1 MSILSQYLEGQ
12 TAGKMARGE
21 IPNPMM
27 AMGGMGPAGMGGA
40 PMGGAPMG
48 PRSADDS
55 SMGTAK
61 GGGGELPELMQIA
74 ANTLGMNENDQN
86 AALQDYLKNGGVN
99 LDPATTAWCA
109 AFVNATLKQGGL
121 EGTGSNLARSFET
134 WGEGV
139 EGDPQRGDL
148 AVFWRESQDSGKGHV
163 GFFDGYNEDGTIRV
177 LGGNQ
182 GDSVSYSN
190 YNPKQL
196 IGFRR
201 APKNPM
207 MAMAGM

>member
-1 MSILSQYLEGQ
+1 MSILAQYLQGKTSGQ
-12 TAGKMARGE
+12 IARGE
-21 IPNPMM
+21 IPNPML
-27 AMGGMGPAGMGGA
+27 AMGGPAGIGGGA
-40 PMGGAPMG
+40 MAAMAGA

-55 SMGTAK
+55 SMGVAQ
-61 GGGGELPELMQIA
+61 GGGGDLPELMKIA
-74 ANTLGMNENDQN
+74 ETNLGMNERDQN
-86 AALQDYLKNGGVN
+86 AALQDFLKNGGVN

-139 EGDPQRGDL
+139 DEPQRGDL
-148 AVFWRESQDSGKGHV
+148 AVFWRESLESGKGHV

-190 YNPKQL
+190 YSPDQL